1 MKIEVKVNAE
11 MVGKASFF
19 IESKV
24 SSWRPFLQCV
34 HIIPSQLGGVNI
46 IGCNGY
52 ELVIFR
58 DPKGECNKNDG
69 VSIDFEDNK
78 LKMDS
83 RKTMNCKKN
92 IYIKGSVANP
102 STFLNKKKYHISFL
116 EHQTKNFRTNQIGK
130 VAPAKINDL
139 SKKANFYN
147 LNYLKKIRYLDLKS
161 LKNHPRKKYDM
172 ISINKSESGA
182 LLITSLH
189 VCYMCM
195 GLIVS
200 DEDLIGTDLYDLW
213 SGYSNNHI
221 DLFALAQTKKNLSEL
236 IDPTIASTIC
246 NIYGEMQK
254 IPTS

>member
-83 RKTMNCKKN
+83 RKNN
-92 IYIKGSVANP
+92 E
-102 STFLNKKKYHISFL
+102 LQKKYIY
-116 EHQTKNFRTNQIGK
+116 KR
-130 VAPAKINDL
+130 
-139 SKKANFYN
+139 
-147 LNYLKKIRYLDLKS
+147 
-161 LKNHPRKKYDM
+161 
-172 ISINKSESGA
+172 
-182 LLITSLH
+182 
-189 VCYMCM
+189 
-195 GLIVS
+195 
-200 DEDLIGTDLYDLW
+200 LYCKP
-213 SGYSNNHI
+213 I
-221 DLFALAQTKKNLSEL
+221 NLS
-236 IDPTIASTIC
+236 
-246 NIYGEMQK
+246 
-254 IPTS
+254 